1 MLGDEAAQQRKQS
14 LDGLLVMFFILN
26 EYNENCFNANVD
38 CSAHLTFKDKA
49 QKPEGTTHLKS

>member
-1 MLGDEAAQQRKQS
+1 MAVHRDMLGDEAAQQRKQS

-38 CSAHLTFKDKA
+38 CLHT
-49 QKPEGTTHLKS
+49 